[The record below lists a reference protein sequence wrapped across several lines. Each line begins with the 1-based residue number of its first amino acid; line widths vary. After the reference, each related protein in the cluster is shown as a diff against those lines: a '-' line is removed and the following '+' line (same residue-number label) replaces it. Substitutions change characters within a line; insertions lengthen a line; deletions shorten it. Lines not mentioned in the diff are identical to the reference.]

1 MHSPPPTTTASY
13 GVTFV
18 ADRAGRTSAVSP
30 SLRTTTTTASA
41 ILAVDP
47 FVGRLLRP
55 PCLPFRQPAITM
67 VGDAEGLSSVAD
79 RPPGRA
85 DRPMVRG
92 AWSEQA

>member
-1 MHSPPPTTTASY
+1 M
-13 GVTFV
+13 
-18 ADRAGRTSAVSP
+18 SP
-30 SLRTTTTTASA
+30 SLRRTSATASA

-47 FVGRLLRP
+47 IVGHLLRP
-55 PCLPFRQPAITM
+55 ACPLFRQPAITV